1 MGIALCTST
10 AQRAIGAIAVAAGIF
25 LAGGAAAADA
35 ATPCPATVVCRAEPF
50 FADGGGVGSE
60 ALDALGST
68 AAPDDD
74 LFAVLSDLADA
85 KAHGDDAKADVAT
98 RRARAIILGDPSQLG
113 AEDEDFLAN
122 KAYGPDGTSPAIG
135 LLNTK
140 PKVQEVPAGTTTV
153 DVREIRFGDH
163 ALLDTSMLRFADM
176 DAPFTIR
183 WHITELGTSFGGELT
198 PVGIPASGPATQ
210 EPVDDLVLPSFFT
223 GTTATQRFHP
233 AGADE
238 ETRLGTQI
246 VSVTMPA
253 PKDITGGILDPNL
266 KAGHET
272 YAQIAVAPSIPDAQP
287 TPKLPTVGEISDA
300 SPEKQILDG
309 LDQGTDPT
317 ALLDM
322 VGKLRSRDTL
332 PIATDAAGADAAVT
346 FANSEAYVSKRSLR
360 LAPDGSMTV
369 ALTNRDGIARKVD
382 LRQLTDRSKVDAA
395 GVLNWGSF
403 TTDVVGD
410 PVDLPANMTEPK
422 VVTIKPA
429 AGAFSL
435 WIGDPD
441 GGDQAGMAIA
451 LDRGPRQQSLEIGL
465 GPVKPLHEALDKN
478 GDLWVT
484 LANSDEVVR
493 LHPTAGALSSSA
505 PEHFLLPGGVANDP
519 NAAGQPP
526 VPALGPG
533 DVAVDAHGIVW
544 VTLTLGNAIVRIDP
558 KVADAGTG
566 AGITKLPLE
575 GCTTATCRAPIA
587 VVGAAAPLSRLP
599 LQMKV
604 RDDGH
609 GNTDLFFTEQ
619 AADAIGALRVDANGH
634 VIAERHFSCVCMQP
648 LGIALAPN
656 GDIWYS
662 EGTSNR
668 LGRMTLDVKNPFGVL
683 PKPLHYN
690 IPNPVLEATPGAQPS
705 NCGGPTQP
713 ECPPAAPLPPVANTT
728 LPHSVAIDRKGRI
741 WYTGEASETVGYLD
755 PAKAVPNKTQG
766 FHDTFGPE
774 NEFGRALAPAD
785 LAIAPDGTAYIAD
798 EYGDQIATAT
808 VAANGDVVAKF
819 GFRPT
824 GRNSLTDSPMV
835 DAAGNLWFVEGGANL
850 VTRIS
855 GVACAADCP
864 GALPLPRGTAP
875 DAPVLAGATTTTPA
889 PAASTPAA
897 PATPAASANP
907 GATTPAATDK
917 RVECTAS
924 TQWLARTGAGRNV
937 RRTLP
942 LLGMTAK
949 SVEACLGRPAG
960 TKRTTRGGVADV
972 WSYPTLSL
980 RFSRGRVSGFTLGH
994 AGLRSTPDR
1003 AGVGA
1008 SLGAF
1013 RRALGSVAR
1022 AGRQYRAVVGVGTK
1036 DAADVRLTVSRSGKV
1051 TKVTVTMLRR
1061 SALDTAGKTLLR
1073 RAG

>member
-10 AQRAIGAIAVAAGIF
+10 AQRAMGAIAVAAGLF

-50 FADGGGVGSE
+50 FPDGGGVASE

-68 AAPDDD
+68 GAPDDD

-98 RRARAIILGDPSQLG
+98 RRARAIILGDPSQLA
-113 AEDEDFLAN
+113 AEDENFLAN

-140 PKVQEVPAGTTTV
+140 PKVQEIPGGTTTV
-153 DVREIRFGDH
+153 DVREVRFGDH
-163 ALLDTSMLRFADM
+163 ALLDTSMLRFEDM
-176 DAPFTIR
+176 DATFTIR

-198 PVGIPASGPATQ
+198 PVGIPAAGAATQ
-210 EPVDDLVLPSFFT
+210 EPLDDLVLPSFFT

-233 AGADE
+233 AGGDE
-238 ETRLGTQI
+238 ETRLGTQVI
-246 VSVTMPA
+246 SVDMPA
-253 PKDITGGILDPNL
+253 PKEITGGILDPNL

-272 YAQIAVAPSIPDAQP
+272 FAQIAVAPSIPDAQP
-287 TPKLPTVGEISDA
+287 APKLPTAGQISDA

-309 LDQGTDPT
+309 LDHGTDPT
-317 ALLDM
+317 ALLDI
-322 VGKLRSRDTL
+322 VGKMRSRDTL

-346 FANSEAYVSKRSLR
+346 FANSEAYVSQRSLR
-360 LAPDGSMTV
+360 LAPNGSMTI

-382 LRQLTDRSKVDAA
+382 IRQLTDRATVETA

-410 PVDLPANMTEPK
+410 PVDLPANMTAPK
-422 VVTIKPA
+422 VVTITPA

-435 WIGDPD
+435 WVGDPE

-451 LDRGPRQQSLEIGL
+451 LDRGPRRQSLELGL

-484 LANSDEVVR
+484 LANSDEIVR
-493 LHPTAGALSSSA
+493 LRPSAGALSSAA
-505 PEHFLLPGGVANDP
+505 PEHFLLPGGTANDP
-519 NAAGQPP
+519 TAAGQPP
-526 VPALGPG
+526 APALGPG

-544 VTLTLGNAIVRIDP
+544 VTLTLANAIVRIDP
-558 KVADAGTG
+558 NVAKGGSD
-566 AGITKLPLE
+566 AGITTLPLE
-575 GCTTATCRAPIA
+575 ACTNGTCRAPIA
-587 VVGAAAPLSRLP
+587 VTGAAAVLSRLP

-604 RDDGH
+604 RDDGR
-609 GNTDLFFTEQ
+609 GNTDVFFTEQ
-619 AADAIGALRVDANGH
+619 AADAIGALRVDPDGKA
-634 VIAERHFSCVCMQP
+634 IAERHFSCTCLQP

-668 LGRMTLDVKNPFGVL
+668 LGRMTLDQKNPFGVV

-690 IPNPVLEATPGAQPS
+690 IPNPVLESTPGS
-705 NCGGPTQP
+705 TNTSCGGPGQL
-713 ECPPAAPLPPVANTT
+713 ECPPVSPLPAVANTT

-766 FHDTFGPE
+766 FHDTPGPK

-824 GRNSLTDSPMV
+824 GRNSLTDSPMI
-835 DAAGNLWFVEGGANL
+835 DPAGNLWFVEGGANL

-855 GVACAADCP
+855 GVACAATCP
-864 GALPLPRGTAP
+864 DALPVPKGTAP
-875 DAPVLAGATTTTPA
+875 DAPVLAGGTTTSPA
-889 PAASTPAA
+889 PATSTPAA
-897 PATPAASANP
+897 PAAATPDAPA
-907 GATTPAATDK
+907 GATIPAVGGKQA
-917 RVECTAS
+917 CAAS
-924 TQWLARTGAGRNV
+924 TQWLARTGSGRNV

-960 TKRTTRGGVADV
+960 IKRTTRGGVADI
-972 WSYPTLSL
+972 WSYPTLAL

-1008 SLGAF
+1008 SLAAF

-1022 AGRQYRAVVGVGTK
+1022 AGRQYRAVVGVGAK
-1036 DAADVRLTVSRSGKV
+1036 DAADVRLTVSGSGKV

-1061 SALDTAGKTLLR
+1061 SALDTAGRTLLR